1 MATRPR
7 STPPAPAAPK
17 QRGFFARLIHMGLI
31 AGAIL
36 GFGLACAVGFAF
48 SSLPEFS
55 ELRTRQ
61 SLGQVIR
68 VRGADGQVVLSLG
81 PIYGEWLDYR
91 SIPGVMVDAMIAVED
106 RRFRYHP
113 GIDPIGMARAVQVRL
128 ERGHFAQGA
137 STITQQLA
145 KNLFLS
151 SEQNYLRKG
160 QELIITGLL
169 ELTLSKQRLFEI
181 YLNSVEWGEG
191 IFGIGAASQRYYATS
206 PAALDRDQAAALAS
220 ALPAPKCFDK
230 QQYCRRG
237 SIHYASR
244 QEFILEYMDRVALAP
259 TPKSGT
265 GK

>member
-1 MATRPR
+1 MRWLLYLVKCLLAGFVAMQIYFALQIVLWISLDPSSTAFQR
-7 STPPAPAAPK
+7 SERWRLCSWHWNCSVQSQWVPYEKISNNLKRAVLVSEDDI
-17 QRGFFARLIHMGLI
+17 FFQHKG
-31 AGAIL
+31 
-36 GFGLACAVGFAF
+36 
-48 SSLPEFS
+48 
-55 ELRTRQ
+55 
-61 SLGQVIR
+61 
-68 VRGADGQVVLSLG
+68 VR
-81 PIYGEWLDYR
+81 
-91 SIPGVMVDAMIAVED
+91 VED
-106 RRFRYHP
+106 MQKAWRKNQQQNQQKTLT
-113 GIDPIGMARAVQVRL
+113 GNKLNSAL
-128 ERGHFAQGA
+128 RGG

-191 IFGIGAASQRYYATS
+191 IFGIGAAARHYFNTS
-206 PAALDRDQAAALAS
+206 PAMLDRDQSAALAS

-237 SIHYASR
+237 SINYSTR
-244 QEFILEYMDRVALAP
+244 QEFILENMDRVALAP
-259 TPKSGT
+259 ALKSGV